1 LTRHSRENGYYAIA
15 KMLSANAFAIE
26 ETLVKPEVVNGV
38 EKLESLEGYW
48 RLISGFFHD
57 RKNLFQFS
65 EVFQDCDA
73 SLCAGVDDSAF
84 ADVSFF
90 HEVLFYQKV
99 QVFFEYA
106 AVYVGFVHYVC

>member
-1 LTRHSRENGYYAIA
+1 
-15 KMLSANAFAIE
+15 M
-26 ETLVKPEVVNGV
+26 
-38 EKLESLEGYW
+38 ESLERYW

-73 SLCAGVDDSAF
+73 SLGAGVDDSAF
-84 ADVSFF
+84 ADISLF

-106 AVYVGFVHYVC
+106 AVDVCLVHDVC